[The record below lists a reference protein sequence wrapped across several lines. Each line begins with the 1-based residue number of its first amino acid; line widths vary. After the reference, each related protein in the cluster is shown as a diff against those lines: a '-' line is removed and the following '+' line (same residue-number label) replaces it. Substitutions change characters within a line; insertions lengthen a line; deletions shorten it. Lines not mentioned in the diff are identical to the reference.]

1 MSDRISILTD
11 ETFSHEVSSTTAP
24 LLVDFWAPWCGPC
37 RLVAPVLEDLAG
49 QYEGRVKIT
58 KLNVDDN
65 PRTASTFHITSIPTV
80 LVFKGGELVEQ
91 IVGARPRE
99 YFQTVIEKHLG

>member
-1 MSDRISILTD
+1 MSDRISVLTD
-11 ETFSHEVSSTTAP
+11 ETFASEVSSSAAP

-49 QYEGRVKIT
+49 QYEGRIKIT

-65 PRTASTFHITSIPTV
+65 PRTASSFHITSIPTL
-80 LVFKGGELVEQ
+80 LVFKGGELVDQ

-99 YFQTVIEKHLG
+99 YFQAVIEKHLG